1 MTRLGQGRFGQGRSA
16 IGIRQCRAPAGSRGA
31 RSPCCCFAFA
41 ACGLVMP
48 HLCLILC
55 VSPPLPVRRTNS
67 SMPELDGGMPPRHP
81 ASGAAMDSD
90 ARASAPDSMPPRGL
104 MPPAVNM
111 AAPRQPLQPNK
122 RALAER
128 DRELLSASHSAPPGA
143 LSQGQYVVDP
153 DKPDEGWMVSFVQ
166 HRGWGL
172 GLRSQLGTPAVTPVS
187 MCAYS
192 CLMLY
197 QCQCMLRHQHRG
209 TAVPLLGCGY
219 GTSNARCAA
228 CPCPPQAAN
237 LCYKR
242 FAKDGTAVSLSEP
255 MVAELTEELRQLHA
269 WCMTRNMARS
279 QPRPASRAGSEALAL
294 SQGTR
299 TCGPQPSGVDG
310 PACSDRSHMS
320 VDQPGPELLHV
331 RTSTAGAGP
340 GPGSALAQASPGRK
354 RESTSSLLMEVVE
367 SPIKR
372 QRPHKAISSSMAA
385 GMPCAAP
392 PSRFAAVGS
401 AMAGVG
407 MGGLLP
413 QQQSVP
419 ASWAPHAALQQPQQ
433 RPVEAGPG
441 PKLMPASRPALIPAA
456 PLSPSRAGLSSAPP
470 QAGQAWA
477 HPHQPHQ
484 SQPLRWMPTGAPPA
498 AGPARGQPWPAP
510 AAAAPS
516 HLQPAQGMPVPPS
529 SGYPAGAWW
538 PAGGAAG
545 AQCRSRRS
553 TVDSA
558 DAMDTFLSGLLDTQ
572 DDGSTLP
579 PNSAAQPVP

>member
-1 MTRLGQGRFGQGRSA
+1 M
-16 IGIRQCRAPAGSRGA
+16 
-31 RSPCCCFAFA
+31 
-41 ACGLVMP
+41 
-48 HLCLILC
+48 
-55 VSPPLPVRRTNS
+55 
-67 SMPELDGGMPPRHP
+67 
-81 ASGAAMDSD
+81 
-90 ARASAPDSMPPRGL
+90 
-104 MPPAVNM
+104 
-111 AAPRQPLQPNK
+111 
-122 RALAER
+122 
-128 DRELLSASHSAPPGA
+128 
-143 LSQGQYVVDP
+143 
-153 DKPDEGWMVSFVQ
+153 
-166 HRGWGL
+166 
-172 GLRSQLGTPAVTPVS
+172 
-187 MCAYS
+187 
-192 CLMLY
+192 
-197 QCQCMLRHQHRG
+197 
-209 TAVPLLGCGY
+209 
-219 GTSNARCAA
+219 
-228 CPCPPQAAN
+228 
-237 LCYKR
+237 
-242 FAKDGTAVSLSEP
+242 SLSEP

-279 QPRPASRAGSEALAL
+279 QPRPVSRAGSEALAF
-294 SQGTR
+294 SQGNR

-310 PACSDRSHMS
+310 PACSERSHMS

-354 RESTSSLLMEVVE
+354 RESTTSLLMEVVE

-392 PSRFAAVGS
+392 PSRFAAVGG
-401 AMAGVG
+401 AMAGMGV
-407 MGGLLP
+407 GGLLP

-433 RPVEAGPG
+433 RPIEAGPG
-441 PKLMPASRPALIPAA
+441 PKLMPASRPALIPAL
-456 PLSPSRAGLSSAPP
+456 PPSPSRAGLSSAPP

-484 SQPLRWMPTGAPPA
+484 SQPLRWVPTGAPPA

-510 AAAAPS
+510 AAAAPP
-516 HLQPAQGMPVPPS
+516 HMQPAQGMPVPPS
-529 SGYPAGAWW
+529 SGFPAGAWW

-579 PNSAAQPVP
+579 PNPAAQPVP